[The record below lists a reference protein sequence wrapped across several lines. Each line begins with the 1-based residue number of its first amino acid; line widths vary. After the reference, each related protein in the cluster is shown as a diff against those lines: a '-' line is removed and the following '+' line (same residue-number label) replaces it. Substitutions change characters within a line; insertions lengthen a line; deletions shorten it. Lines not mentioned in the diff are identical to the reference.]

1 MAVAKQGLH
10 SPAQLYKRLY
20 MTPTQGLGSS
30 LRRLV
35 AALDGGAQQVYDRL
49 GVDFRPRYFPIA
61 RHLLEHGP
69 TAVSQLSD
77 LLGMTQPATSQ
88 TLREM
93 ERDGLIEFKAGEDR
107 RVRFAGLST
116 KGLSL
121 CRQLEPV
128 WEAAAQSAVDLGA
141 ETGIDITAMVSR
153 LLVALDQRPFAT
165 RIEERLK

>member
-1 MAVAKQGLH
+1 MA
-10 SPAQLYKRLY
+10 R
-20 MTPTQGLGSS
+20 TQGLGSS
-30 LRRLV
+30 LRRLI

-61 RHLLEHGP
+61 RHLLEDGP
-69 TAVSQLSD
+69 TPVSQLSD

-93 ERDGLIEFKAGEDR
+93 ERDGLIEFKAGGDR
-107 RVRFAGLST
+107 RVRLASLSS

-121 CRQLEPV
+121 CHRLEPV
-128 WEAAAQSAVDLGA
+128 WEAAASCAGDLGA
-141 ETGIDITAMVSR
+141 EAGVDLDAVLTR
-153 LLVALDQRPFAT
+153 LLAALDQRSFAT